1 MEKGVIMATNT
12 AINVGVRRMIR
23 SLPTPQ
29 YRNYE
34 PKGGQLYNAVQDN
47 LEYAG
52 VTYQK
57 GQTIP
62 YDGGGGT
69 YYCNDALMEVYF
81 NAEMIDPA
89 S

>member
-1 MEKGVIMATNT
+1 MATNT
-12 AINVGVRRMIR
+12 KSNIGVRRMIY
-23 SLPTPQ
+23 SLSPPQ

-34 PKGGQLYNAVQDN
+34 PKGGQLYNAVQHD

-62 YDGGGGT
+62 FDGGGGT
-69 YYCNDALMEVYF
+69 HYSNDSLMEVYF
-81 NAEMIDPA
+81 NAGVIDPA